1 MTSMPARYLR
11 KPVVVMAGM
20 LLFFLPS
27 PALSVEKS
35 GQAMAD
41 APPGQ
46 GRRLNDKEI
55 EEAFEKIK
63 TLQAGLDSASA
74 NIRQTKTN
82 PILKKPLISEGTVL
96 LKKPNLLRM
105 EMKRPEHT
113 ITIVDGRVM
122 WVFRPDT
129 KEALKYVLSE
139 QLMANQAVKFF
150 SSAMNI
156 SLEELGKKF
165 KVEMFEDAGVWVLD
179 LTPKSGMAAKFLSK
193 IRIYFKDG
201 APLPFKHEVIGK
213 KGNLT
218 VMEFSD
224 TALNPATAPDAFTFT
239 LPKDARIT
247 NTFDE
252 EAPR

>member
-1 MTSMPARYLR
+1 
-11 KPVVVMAGM
+11 MAG
-20 LLFFLPS
+20 FLPFLLLS
-27 PALSVEKS
+27 PAFSAEKA
-35 GQAMAD
+35 GQAPAD
-41 APPGQ
+41 APPVQ
-46 GRRLNDKEI
+46 GRRLDDKEI
-55 EEAFEKIK
+55 GEAFVKIRS
-63 TLQAGLDSASA
+63 LQEGVSSASA
-74 NIRQTKTN
+74 GMRQTKTN
-82 PILKKPLISEGTVL
+82 PLLKKPLVSEGTVL

-105 EMKRPEHT
+105 EVKRPEHT
-113 ITIVDGRVM
+113 LTVVDGKVM
-122 WVFRPDT
+122 WVYRPDA
-129 KEALKYVLSE
+129 KEAQKYVLSE

-165 KVEMFEDAGVWVLD
+165 KVEMFEDAGVYVLD
-179 LTPKSGMAAKFLSK
+179 LAPSSGMAAKFLSK

-201 APLPFKHEVIGK
+201 APLPFRHEVIGK

-224 TALNPATAPDAFTFT
+224 TVLNPTTAPDAFTFT

-252 EAPR
+252 EPPR